1 MLVVFSGPSGAGKNA
16 VISGLLDKYPAMYG
30 FMPTITTR
38 AKREGERDG
47 FPYYFISTEEF
58 KARIAKGEFL
68 EYEQIHVGYYG
79 TSKKILAE
87 KLKEGKTLLK
97 DIDVKGTMN
106 LKKVLKKT
114 EFKLL
119 TIFITAGN
127 KENLRQRLIGRGEKD
142 IDLRLSRYES
152 ELKYADKYDFL
163 VENIDLNE
171 AMESAHEIITRCK

>member
-16 VISGLLDKYPAMYG
+16 IISGLLDNYPAQYD
-30 FMPTITTR
+30 FMPTMTTR

-79 TSKKILAE
+79 TSKIILAD

-119 TIFITAGN
+119 TIFITAGS

-152 ELKYADKYDFL
+152 ELKYADKYDY
-163 VENIDLNE
+163 VIENIVLAKAVE
-171 AMESAHEIITRCK
+171 CAHKIITKNK

>member
-16 VISGLLDKYPAMYG
+16 IISGLLDKYPALYG
-30 FMPTITTR
+30 FMPTMTTR

-47 FPYYFISTEEF
+47 FPYYFISTEDF
-58 KARIAKGEFL
+58 KVRIDNGEFL

-79 TSKKILAE
+79 TSKKILAD

-97 DIDVKGTMN
+97 DIDVKGTVN
-106 LKKVLKKT
+106 LKKGLDGGKH
-114 EFKLL
+114 KLL
-119 TIFITAGN
+119 TIFVTAGN

-152 ELKYADKYDFL
+152 ELKYSDKYDFV
-163 VENIDLNE
+163 VENIVLAKAVE
-171 AMESAHEIITRCK
+171 CAHEIITQNK